1 MISCIIC
8 SRSADIPQ
16 ELKENINATIGCD
29 YELVVIDNSAN
40 KYSIFSA
47 YNEGVRRAKG
57 DILCFMHEDVLFHSQ
72 DWGTCVEDFFHRR
85 NGDAGLLG
93 VVGGQFIPK
102 TVAYWGDGGCDWGT
116 IIQGNLT
123 SQGQYVAE
131 KRGNSFKGSELEV
144 AAVDGQWFCIPK
156 FLFDTIKFDEKY
168 YSGFHSYDMDICM
181 QLLKNKRQC
190 FITNKILIEHKSGGS
205 DDADFLYWNEMF
217 YEKWKDFL
225 PIQRGVSLSEEEIR
239 QRTTIVDRMHTYMRQ
254 YHKLDHELSV
264 IRNSYSYK
272 IGRILLFPV
281 HFLIKLKRQGFQ
293 I

>member
-1 MISCIIC
+1 MVSCIIC

-16 ELKENINATIGCD
+16 ELKENINTTIGCN
-29 YELVVIDNSAN
+29 YELVVIDNCTN
-40 KYSIFSA
+40 RYSIFSA

-57 DILCFMHEDVLFHSQ
+57 DILCFMHEDILFHSE
-72 DWGTCVEDFFHRR
+72 DWGKIVEVFFREK
-85 NGDAGLLG
+85 GDDAGLLG

-102 TVAYWGDGGCDWGT
+102 TVAYWGDGGCDYGI
-116 IIQGNLT
+116 IIQGNFTLH
-123 SQGQYVAE
+123 GQYVAE
-131 KRGNSFKGSELEV
+131 KRGNSFDGSELEV

-156 FLFDTIKFDEKY
+156 LVFDIIQFDEKY

-181 QLLKNKRQC
+181 QILQKQKKC

-205 DDADFLYWNEMF
+205 DDANFLYWNQMF
-217 YEKWKDFL
+217 YEKWKDSL
-225 PIQRGVSLSEEEIR
+225 PIQRGITLSKEEIR

-281 HFLIKLKRQGFQ
+281 HFFKRLMRQ
-293 I
+293 